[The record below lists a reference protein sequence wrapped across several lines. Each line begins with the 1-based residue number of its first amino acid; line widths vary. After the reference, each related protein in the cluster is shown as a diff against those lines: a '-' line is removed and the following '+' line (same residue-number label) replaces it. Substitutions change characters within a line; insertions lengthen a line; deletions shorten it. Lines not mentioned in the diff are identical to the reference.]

1 MENTVIKDV
10 VLDKKFDGY
19 GTNYNNF
26 VAQSEITVTITLNEY
41 RALVVDN
48 AKAQSKIDEANKD
61 KYKRDAENKQLQ
73 EQVQQLK
80 AEIYELKMALDTA
93 KAKLD
98 DIGTAT
104 ITKTEIKRQYTT
116 EKQSISGIGADT
128 LQEEKCITT

>member
-61 KYKRDAENKQLQ
+61 KYTRDTENKHLREEIQKC
-73 EQVQQLK
+73 K
-80 AEIYELKMALDTA
+80 AEIYELKMALDNA

-98 DIGTAT
+98 TFG
-104 ITKTEIKRQYTT
+104 
-116 EKQSISGIGADT
+116 KQVN
-128 LQEEKCITT
+128 EVN